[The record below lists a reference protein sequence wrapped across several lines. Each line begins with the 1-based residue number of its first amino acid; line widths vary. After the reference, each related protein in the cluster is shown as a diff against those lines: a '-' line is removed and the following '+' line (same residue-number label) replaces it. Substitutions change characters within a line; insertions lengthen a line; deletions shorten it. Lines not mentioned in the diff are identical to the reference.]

1 MVEIDTPKLPFF
13 SSNATAS
20 TPSSTN
26 FDDGN
31 AIERQLL
38 GGELGVS
45 WTPVPF
51 LFLVFRSSKSKVLYQ
66 PIIDACVDT
75 QSISPI
81 LNY

>member
-1 MVEIDTPKLPFF
+1 LF

-51 LFLVFRSSKSKVLYQ
+51 LFLVFRSNK
-66 PIIDACVDT
+66 
-75 QSISPI
+75 
-81 LNY
+81 